1 MNPLLTAAAAVVL
14 CFLLHGAA
22 VSGDRPFPPRFTSI
36 FSFGSSYS
44 DTGNFVLQSAGLP
57 SIPFNHSPYG
67 DTFFRRPTGRPS
79 DGRLPIDF
87 IAEALGL
94 PLVPPFLAKEANDF
108 GGGGGANFAI
118 VGGTA
123 LDVGFFIRH
132 NNASVPPFQSS
143 LRVQIGWFRSLLRRG
158 GNATAAAAAERLATA
173 LFVVGEFG
181 GSDYRYLLSGGK
193 SLEQAKSFVPEV
205 VRAICRGVERLVEEG
220 ARYVVV
226 TGTLPAGCM
235 PMELT
240 KYAAAAAGAANASST
255 AAAAYDRRTGCLRRL
270 NGLAQYHNWVLRE
283 AVERMRG
290 KYPTTKLVYADFY
303 KPSGILNHGQ
313 PYYLNL
319 NWVVGLYHGNFVNLK
334 IFLPAF
340 RNVYRDRVYIG
351 FTQQP
356 LKACCGGGGPYNY
369 NPGAACGSPGASTCG
384 DPSAYVNWDGIH
396 LTEAAY
402 KYVAGGWLNGVY
414 AYPSILSLLAQ

>member
-1 MNPLLTAAAAVVL
+1 
-14 CFLLHGAA
+14 
-22 VSGDRPFPPRFTSI
+22 
-36 FSFGSSYS
+36 
-44 DTGNFVLQSAGLP
+44 
-57 SIPFNHSPYG
+57 
-67 DTFFRRPTGRPS
+67 
-79 DGRLPIDF
+79 
-87 IAEALGL
+87 
-94 PLVPPFLAKEANDF
+94 
-108 GGGGGANFAI
+108 
-118 VGGTA
+118 
-123 LDVGFFIRH
+123 
-132 NNASVPPFQSS
+132 
-143 LRVQIGWFRSLLRRG
+143 
-158 GNATAAAAAERLATA
+158 
-173 LFVVGEFG
+173 
-181 GSDYRYLLSGGK
+181 
-193 SLEQAKSFVPEV
+193 

-226 TGTLPAGCM
+226 TGTPPAGCM

-240 KYAAAAAGAANASST
+240 KYAAANASS

-270 NGLAQYHNWVLRE
+270 NGLAQYHNWLLRE

-303 KPSGILNHGQ
+303 KPVASL
-313 PYYLNL
+313 
-319 NWVVGLYHGNFVNLK
+319 VRR
-334 IFLPAF
+334 PAKF
-340 RNVYRDRVYIG
+340 G

>member
-22 VSGDRPFPPRFTSI
+22 ASGDRPFPPRFTSI

-123 LDVGFFIRH
+123 LDVG
-132 NNASVPPFQSS
+132 
-143 LRVQIGWFRSLLRRG
+143 
-158 GNATAAAAAERLATA
+158 
-173 LFVVGEFG
+173 
-181 GSDYRYLLSGGK
+181 DYRYLLSGGK

-240 KYAAAAAGAANASST
+240 KYAA
-255 AAAAYDRRTGCLRRL
+255 YDRRTGCLRRL

-303 KPSGILNHGQ
+303 KPVASL
-313 PYYLNL
+313 
-319 NWVVGLYHGNFVNLK
+319 VRR
-334 IFLPAF
+334 PAKF
-340 RNVYRDRVYIG
+340 G

-414 AYPSILSLLAQ
+414 AYPSEDHGQILHSRALLRSCNKAL

>member
-22 VSGDRPFPPRFTSI
+22 ASGDPFPPRFNSI

-123 LDVGFFIRH
+123 LDVGFFIRR

-143 LRVQIGWFRSLLRRG
+143 LRVQIGWLRSLLRRA
-158 GNATAAAAAERLATA
+158 GNATAAERLATA

-226 TGTLPAGCM
+226 TGTPPAGCM

-240 KYAAAAAGAANASST
+240 KYAAANASS

-270 NGLAQYHNWVLRE
+270 NGLAQYHNWLLRE

-303 KPSGILNHGQ
+303 KPVASL
-313 PYYLNL
+313 
-319 NWVVGLYHGNFVNLK
+319 VRR
-334 IFLPAF
+334 PAKF
-340 RNVYRDRVYIG
+340 G

>member
-303 KPSGILNHGQ
+303 KPVASL
-313 PYYLNL
+313 
-319 NWVVGLYHGNFVNLK
+319 VRR
-334 IFLPAF
+334 PAKF
-340 RNVYRDRVYIG
+340 G

>member
-1 MNPLLTAAAAVVL
+1 MNPPLTTTAIVIL
-14 CFLLHGAA
+14 CLLLHGAA
-22 VSGDRPFPPRFTSI
+22 ASGDPCPPRFNSI

-57 SIPFNHSPYG
+57 AIPFNHSPYG

-94 PLVPPFLAKEANDF
+94 PLVPPFLAKEANDDF
-108 GGGGGANFAI
+108 VGGAGANFAI

-132 NNASVPPFQSS
+132 NNASVPPFRSS
-143 LRVQIGWFRSLLRRG
+143 LRVQIGWFRSLLRRDS
-158 GNATAAAAAERLATA
+158 NATAAAERLATA

-193 SLEQAKSFVPEV
+193 SLDQAKSFVPEV

-226 TGTLPAGCM
+226 TGTPPAGCM

-240 KYAAAAAGAANASST
+240 KYAAAAAAANAT
-255 AAAAYDRRTGCLRRL
+255 TTAAAYDRRTGCLRRL
-270 NGLAQYHNWVLRE
+270 NGLAQYHNWLLRE
-283 AVERMRG
+283 AMERMRG
-290 KYPTTKLVYADFY
+290 KYPGTKLVYADFY
-303 KPSGILNHGQ
+303 KPVASL
-313 PYYLNL
+313 
-319 NWVVGLYHGNFVNLK
+319 VRR
-334 IFLPAF
+334 PAKF
-340 RNVYRDRVYIG
+340 G

-369 NPGAACGSPGASTCG
+369 NPRAACGSSSASTCG
-384 DPSAYVNWDGIH
+384 DPLVYVNWDGIH

-402 KYVAGGWLNGVY
+402 KYIADGWLNGVY

>member
-22 VSGDRPFPPRFTSI
+22 ASGDPFPPRFNSI

-108 GGGGGANFAI
+108 GGGGGAKLRHRRRH
-118 VGGTA
+118 A
-123 LDVGFFIRH
+123 LD
-132 NNASVPPFQSS
+132 
-143 LRVQIGWFRSLLRRG
+143 IGWLRSLLRRA
-158 GNATAAAAAERLATA
+158 GNATAAERLATA

-226 TGTLPAGCM
+226 TGTPPAGCM

-240 KYAAAAAGAANASST
+240 KYAAANASS

-270 NGLAQYHNWVLRE
+270 NGLAQYHNWLLRE

-303 KPSGILNHGQ
+303 KPVASL
-313 PYYLNL
+313 
-319 NWVVGLYHGNFVNLK
+319 VRR
-334 IFLPAF
+334 PAKF
-340 RNVYRDRVYIG
+340 G

>member
-22 VSGDRPFPPRFTSI
+22 ASGDPFPPRFNSI

-87 IAEALGL
+87 IGL

-123 LDVGFFIRH
+123 LDVGFFIRR

-143 LRVQIGWFRSLLRRG
+143 LRVQIGWLRSLLRRA
-158 GNATAAAAAERLATA
+158 GNATAAERLATA

-226 TGTLPAGCM
+226 TGTPPAGCM

-240 KYAAAAAGAANASST
+240 KYAAANASS

-270 NGLAQYHNWVLRE
+270 NGLAQYHNWLLRE

-303 KPSGILNHGQ
+303 KPVASL
-313 PYYLNL
+313 
-319 NWVVGLYHGNFVNLK
+319 VRR
-334 IFLPAF
+334 PAKF
-340 RNVYRDRVYIG
+340 G

>member
-22 VSGDRPFPPRFTSI
+22 ASGDRPFPPRFTSI

-303 KPSGILNHGQ
+303 KPVASL
-313 PYYLNL
+313 
-319 NWVVGLYHGNFVNLK
+319 VRR
-334 IFLPAF
+334 PAKF
-340 RNVYRDRVYIG
+340 G

-414 AYPSILSLLAQ
+414 AYPSILSILAQ